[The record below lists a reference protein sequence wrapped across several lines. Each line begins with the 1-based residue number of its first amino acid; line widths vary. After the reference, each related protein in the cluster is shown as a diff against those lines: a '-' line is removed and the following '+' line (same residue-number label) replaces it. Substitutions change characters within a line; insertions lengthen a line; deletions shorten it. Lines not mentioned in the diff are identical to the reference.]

1 MLHRNVLIGLV
12 NQEILDSIY
21 QYIQEVCRAGIE
33 VETAVLFGS
42 FAQGTATADSDI
54 DLIIIAPQFDQ
65 RDESQVNL
73 LWELRA
79 FTDPRI
85 EPIACGSH
93 QWIEDDGSPILSIA
107 RENGIVISIEEMVA
121 V

>member
-1 MLHRNVLIGLV
+1 M
-12 NQEILDSIY
+12 
-21 QYIQEVCRAGIE
+21 CRVGID
-33 VETAVLFGS
+33 VETAILFGS

-54 DLIIIAPQFDQ
+54 DLIIIAPEFDQ

-85 EPIACGSH
+85 EPIACGNR
-93 QWIEDDGSPILSIA
+93 QWIEDDDSPILSIA
-107 RENGIVISIEEMVA
+107 REKGIVISIEEMVA
-121 V
+121 I